1 MEKYNRYIQIPAY
14 ILLVIAVLF
23 FAIGLFGKNTDAEA
37 NIGEFDAI
45 KYNEGWT
52 LYQKDVKT
60 EIVLPT
66 EITCEKGEVIRL
78 ENTLPLYVSDGMRI
92 FVRSAMQEARIYV
105 DGELRESYVS
115 DTLGH
120 VGKYIPSAYVVV
132 DLKEQD
138 AGKTIGVELTV
149 RNIGILNEVIIG
161 YGNNAWFS
169 ILGRNILV
177 TVATIIAII
186 VGILAIA
193 IYMIL
198 RKTIKNGRAILY
210 LGQSMVLIGLWVL
223 SESEIRQLLFQ
234 RPSYSV
240 FFAYMLIEL
249 ITGFVAFYFDEI
261 QKRKYSK
268 AYTLIEILVF
278 GQAVINIILHITGIA
293 EFNTTL
299 VFSHVWMVIGILF
312 AVFTVLY
319 DIKTK
324 RIKEYLISAWGML
337 LFLIFGMSEIIGY
350 YYRGNYRIG
359 AYMCVGLVL
368 LLVVTIAQVLSDE
381 MQKIRSNLEMERFQ
395 VELERKVEEQTVEL
409 RLQQEKTNKMYVR
422 TIMALSDAVDAKD
435 RYTSGHSKRVA
446 KYARMIAVRMGK
458 SKEEQEKIYQ
468 AGLLH
473 DIGKIRV
480 PAEIINK
487 PGKLTDEEY
496 NVIKIHP
503 VTGYRILESISD
515 DGFIAIATKF
525 HHERYDGKGYP
536 NGLVGERIP
545 EVARI
550 LGVADAYD
558 AMASNR
564 SYRDAL
570 PQSIVREE
578 IEKGKGTQFDPYIA
592 DIMLQMMDED
602 TEYTMKQT
610 DSMHR
615 RILTVDD
622 EAMNNKIIAHIM
634 RDEPMYEIVS
644 VTSGQDAL
652 DILKEQD
659 FDLILLDVRMPD
671 MDGLETLKRIRENHQ
686 IPVILMTSDKTLDI
700 SAGFDELGCD
710 DYITK
715 PFLPLLFKEV
725 IHTMT
730 EHTELTLE
738 K

>member
-1 MEKYNRYIQIPAY
+1 MEKYNRYIQIPAN
-14 ILLVIAVLF
+14 ILLGIAVLF

-37 NIGEFDAI
+37 NIGEFDTI

-52 LYQKDVKT
+52 LYQGDGKT
-60 EIVLPT
+60 EIVLPSK
-66 EITCEKGEVIRL
+66 IACERGDVIRL
-78 ENTLPLYVSDGMRI
+78 ENTLPSFVSDGMRI
-92 FVRSAMQEARIYV
+92 FVRSAMQEARIFV
-105 DGELRESYVS
+105 DGELRESYDS
-115 DTLGH
+115 DALEY
-120 VGKYIPSAYVVV
+120 VGDYIPSAYIVV

-138 AGKTIGVELTV
+138 AGKTIYMELTV
-149 RNIGILNEVIIG
+149 RGIGLLNEVVLG
-161 YGNNAWFS
+161 YGNNAWFP
-169 ILGRNILV
+169 ILSRNILV
-177 TVATIIAII
+177 TATTIVAII
-186 VGILAIA
+186 VGILAVV
-193 IYMIL
+193 IYLIL
-198 RKTIKNGRAILY
+198 RRTIKNGKAILY

-261 QKRKYSK
+261 QKHKYSK

-278 GQAVINIILHITGIA
+278 GQAGINIILHMTGIA
-293 EFNTTL
+293 EFYKTL
-299 VFSHVWMVIGILF
+299 VFSHIWMIAGILV
-312 AVFTVLY
+312 AISTVIY

-324 RIKEYLISAWGML
+324 RIKEYIISAWGML
-337 LFLIFGMSEIIGY
+337 LFLIFGLSEIIGY
-350 YYRGNYRIG
+350 YYKRNYRIG

-381 MQKIRSNLEMERFQ
+381 MKKIRTTLEMERFQ
-395 VELERKVEEQTVEL
+395 AELERKVEEQTVEL
-409 RLQQEKTNKMYVR
+409 RLQQEKTNKMYIR
-422 TIMALSDAVDAKD
+422 TITALSDAVDAKD

-446 KYARMIAVRMGK
+446 KYAWMIADRMGK
-458 SKEEQEKIYQ
+458 SKEEQAKIYQ

-496 NVIKIHP
+496 NIIKIHP

-515 DGFIAIATKF
+515 DGFIAMAAKF
-525 HHERYDGKGYP
+525 HHERYDGRGYP
-536 NGLVGERIP
+536 NGLIGERIP

-610 DSMHR
+610 ESMHR

-622 EAMNNKIIAHIM
+622 ETMNNKIIAHIM
-634 RDEPMYEIVS
+634 RDEPMYEIIS
-644 VTSGQDAL
+644 VTSGKDAL
-652 DILKEQD
+652 EILKEQD

-686 IPVILMTSDKTLDI
+686 IPVILMTSDKMLDI
-700 SAGFDELGCD
+700 SAGFAELGCN

-715 PFLPLLFKEV
+715 PFLPLLIKEV

-730 EHTELTLE
+730 EHTELTME
-738 K
+738 Q

>member
-1 MEKYNRYIQIPAY
+1 MEKYNRYIQIPAN
-14 ILLVIAVLF
+14 ILMGIAVLF

-149 RNIGILNEVIIG
+149 RNIGILNEVVIG

-177 TVATIIAII
+177 TIATIIAII
-186 VGILAIA
+186 VGILAVA

-293 EFNTTL
+293 EFYTTL

-337 LFLIFGMSEIIGY
+337 LFLVFGMSEIIGY

-381 MQKIRSNLEMERFQ
+381 MQKIRSNLEMEKFQ

-496 NVIKIHP
+496 NMIKIHP

-515 DGFIAIATKF
+515 DGFIAIAAKF

-671 MDGLETLKRIRENHQ
+671 MDGLETLKRIRENYQ

-700 SAGFDELGCD
+700 SAGFEELGCD